1 MGEDPKA
8 ACMLILAVPVLI
20 HLLCTLVTEFW
31 LCAGRYGTAEE
42 VAEMVKFLALSPEA
56 GYVTGQVLHVDGG
69 MVM

>member
-1 MGEDPKA
+1 MVDCKMLFSTPCQNDGEN
-8 ACMLILAVPVLI
+8 CVSLNCILL
-20 HLLCTLVTEFW
+20 W
-31 LCAGRYGTAEE
+31 YAGRYGTAEE